1 MKHLRKHFRKDKFTP
16 VCLQMIKVCILSCLV
31 TGTLLILMSYLD
43 SYSEDEDIQ
52 LMYTNSALIL
62 FLYFGIAA
70 AILVPIEILMV
81 LIIHYAKIW
90 PFFMYSKI
98 LTIMVASQFT
108 VSFFLLNRNSRLPLE
123 YNMILSCLPVICIF
137 ILIRLSFPAYFVSF
151 QKDYIDYYDGRT
163 MDLKSDTFITL
174 ILCSIGISISLFISL
189 VIL

>member
-16 VCLQMIKVCILSCLV
+16 VCLQMIKACILCCLV

-70 AILVPIEILMV
+70 AILLPIEVLMV

-90 PFFMYSKI
+90 PFLMYSKI
-98 LTIMVASQFT
+98 LTIMVAFQFT
-108 VSFFLLNRNSRLPLE
+108 VSFFLLNTNSRLPLA
-123 YNMILSCLPVICIF
+123 YIMILSCLPVICIF
-137 ILIRLSFPAYFVSF
+137 ILMRLLFPAYFVSF

-174 ILCSIGISISLFISL
+174 ILC
-189 VIL
+189 